1 MGNSNKRSKMNK
13 EIKKVMLISGGIS
26 AEREISLISGEEVAK
41 SLDRLG
47 YEIINIDANQNLL
60 EKIKKNKP
68 DVIFNALHGTWGEDG
83 EVQKIIELA
92 NIPYTNSGI
101 KASELAMDKH
111 KSSEIFKKI
120 NLIYPKTIL
129 SSLKSIK
136 DKNFMDYPFVLKPR
150 NEGSSVGVAIIKN
163 ERDKIK
169 YLNQN
174 KDRDEILIQE
184 FIKGKE
190 IQVAIYGDNKTGSIE
205 IEPKND
211 FYDYESKYFDDGQ
224 TKHIIP
230 PRISNEQLDSVEK
243 LALMAHN
250 ALGCKGISRTDFILE
265 NKSGIFFILEV
276 NTQPGMTPTSLVPEI
291 AKFNSISFDELIN
304 WILNDASTNR

>member
-1 MGNSNKRSKMNK
+1 MKKNL
-13 EIKKVMLISGGIS
+13 KKVMLISGGIS

-60 EKIKKNKP
+60 EKIRKNKP

-101 KASELAMDKH
+101 RASGLAMDKH
-111 KSSEIFKKI
+111 KSSKIFTNI
-120 NLIYPKTIL
+120 NLNYPKTIL
-129 SSLKSIK
+129 SSLESIK
-136 DKNFMDYPFVLKPR
+136 DKNPMDYPYVLKPR

-163 ERDKIK
+163 EKDKIK

-174 KDRDEILIQE
+174 KDRNEILIQE

-230 PRISNEQLDSVEK
+230 PRISNEQSDSVEK
-243 LALMAHN
+243 LALLAHN

-291 AKFNSISFDELIN
+291 AKFNGISFDELIN